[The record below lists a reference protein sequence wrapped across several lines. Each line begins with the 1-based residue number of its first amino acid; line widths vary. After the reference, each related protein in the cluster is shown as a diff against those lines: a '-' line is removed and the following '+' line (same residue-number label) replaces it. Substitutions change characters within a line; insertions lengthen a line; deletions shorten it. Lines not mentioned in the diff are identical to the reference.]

1 METTMKLVS
10 LGDGKIGLHVLLP
23 TGPHAID
30 IGESVGVFTPQDPL
44 SNGILNGS
52 FKDGGNW
59 SAIVKHWT
67 HLKRPLTRL
76 ANIAAICPEHP
87 LLVLRPL
94 TERHGQRESG
104 GSILSIEI
112 TDKEDLK
119 VLDPTGRLAME
130 RRFTPRSEES
140 AATAPDVPVTAE
152 VIDFLLHRDH
162 DA

>member
-1 METTMKLVS
+1 MKLVS

-30 IGESVGVFTPQDPL
+30 IGASVGVFTPQGPL

-67 HLKRPLTRL
+67 HLKWPLKRL

-94 TERHGQRESG
+94 TERHGQRESA
-104 GSILSIEI
+104 GSILTIEI
-112 TDKEDLK
+112 TDKEDLE

-130 RRFTPRSEES
+130 RQFTPRSEES
-140 AATAPDVPVTAE
+140 ASIAPDAPVIAE

-162 DA
+162 DAWK